1 MGSKTNL
8 NLTKLSLESLTLLHA
23 HEGERMPRVA
33 YSNIKH
39 VPCRIHRESAWNSF
53 VSRGKRLCLHLRAKQ
68 ATIFCI
74 YSHFNSPQTYYIIF
88 NHLECFV
95 LFKVS
100 LAEKTLMMT
109 RPVEV
114 LWHEKSCQ
122 TWCCVAECT
131 LVMLADVLVLV
142 MRSWLCVGG
151 AVLFRV

>member
-8 NLTKLSLESLTLLHA
+8 NLIKFSLESLTLLHA
-23 HEGERMPRVA
+23 HEGERMPRMA

-39 VPCRIHRESAWNSF
+39 GPCRDSPW
-53 VSRGKRLCLHLRAKQ
+53 KRMELFCFMGQTFIFASTCKTSYNLLHLFPLQQPSDLLLFKD
-68 ATIFCI
+68 
-74 YSHFNSPQTYYIIF
+74 
-88 NHLECFV
+88 LECFV
-95 LFKVS
+95 LVKVS

-122 TWCCVAECT
+122 TWCCVAEWT